1 MIFYYM
7 RQDRYTTR
15 IIHPV
20 CINLEP
26 QHYEFLRQLAERRF
40 MGNISDTIHYLL
52 SRYLNHLYEIRVTPT
67 KRTETANYQPRTLR
81 YRRWVIPINPVL
93 WSKLFEMRHFVGYSM
108 SALIRI
114 MLDWEMQH
122 EGYDIIPLIVMPT
135 IAPDD
140 PAVNPTPENAEPMLN
155 NYFYVKQGI
164 YEIRQIEC
172 SFLDQFY

>member
-20 CINLEP
+20 CVNLEP

-40 MGNISDTIHYLL
+40 LGNISDVIHYLL
-52 SRYLNHLYEIRVTPT
+52 SKYLNHLYEIRVTPT

-81 YRRWVIPINPVL
+81 YRRWVILINPVL

-114 MLDWEMQH
+114 MLDWEMQQ
-122 EGYDIIPLIVMPT
+122 EGYDIIPLVAMPI
-135 IAPDD
+135 IASETTPL
-140 PAVNPTPENAEPMLN
+140 PENHMAMIN
-155 NYFYVKQGI
+155 NYSYAKQGI

-172 SFLDQFY
+172 SFMDQFY